1 MSHFL
6 CRKVVPHSRI
16 SLGSSARQH
25 PAACVLFEAGN
36 RPVCGDWTAT
46 VAKTNTI
53 RYLKSQIKVT
63 HHSCWFCRVL
73 VQYLEPEA
81 VLLRV
86 NPTSHLRS
94 IRPWTR
100 LWCGGSHRRSVAIR
114 LKCKFIQKED
124 ILSSSAGLWTPSGSD
139 HEGPT
144 YIYVLKIC
152 VSFSKLIDL
161 RWDNYRAA
169 LSPTKS
175 PEISNITVDIRGL
188 ERNKWLF
195 LRLFSLNERATKR
208 SSKKLRLLPASL
220 SLGWCILD
228 YF

>member
-114 LKCKFIQKED
+114 LKCKFIQEED
-124 ILSSSAGLWTPSGSD
+124 TFFP
-139 HEGPT
+139 
-144 YIYVLKIC
+144 VLL
-152 VSFSKLIDL
+152 VFELP
-161 RWDNYRAA
+161 AA
-169 LSPTKS
+169 LTMKVLHIFMCSKS
-175 PEISNITVDIRGL
+175 VL
-188 ERNKWLF
+188 AF
-195 LRLFSLNERATKR
+195 LN
-208 SSKKLRLLPASL
+208 
-220 SLGWCILD
+220 
-228 YF
+228 